1 MQCPRCGYDLA
12 ALPRRH
18 RCPECGFAYDESMFV
33 LEGWRLPDVRTWVRA
48 GVVYGPVGALGLL
61 ILRFE
66 FGLLWRTLATIFVAA
81 VIVAAALY
89 WYVHR
94 RDDTGGRALVRYL
107 ITEDGVARVG
117 SRGARIYLWRNFSH
131 LMLLPDGE
139 GAWRLHL
146 YPNWWRLF
154 GPPIVNA
161 RLVCPDQ
168 EAEAVRDEIQR
179 RINAALRAQAE
190 ERAQIDRQR
199 WW

>member
-1 MQCPRCGYDLA
+1 
-12 ALPRRH
+12 
-18 RCPECGFAYDESMFV
+18 MFV

-48 GVVYGPVGALGLL
+48 GLVYSPVAVLGLV
-61 ILRFE
+61 ILLFE
-66 FGLLWRTLATIFVAA
+66 FGWSWRIIAMILASA

-94 RDDTGGRALVRYL
+94 RDDTGSRALVRYL

-117 SRGARIYLWRNFSH
+117 SRGGRIYLWRNFSH

-161 RLVCPDQ
+161 RLVCPDA
-168 EAEAVRDEIQR
+168 EAEAVRAEIQR
-179 RINAALRAQAE
+179 RINAALRAETE
-190 ERAQIDRQR
+190 ERAQSDRQH

>member
-1 MQCPRCGYDLA
+1 
-12 ALPRRH
+12 
-18 RCPECGFAYDESMFV
+18 MFV

-48 GVVYGPVGALGLL
+48 GVIYSPVVLLGLL

-66 FGLLWRTLATIFVAA
+66 FGWSWRILATILAAA

-107 ITEDGVARVG
+107 ITEDGVARMG
-117 SRGARIYLWRNFSH
+117 SRGGRIYLWRNFSH
-131 LMLLPDGE
+131 LMLLSDGE
-139 GAWRLHL
+139 GA
-146 YPNWWRLF
+146 WRLF

-179 RINAALRAQAE
+179 RINAALRAEAE
-190 ERAQIDRQR
+190 ERAQSDRQR